1 MWSLLGRKAQV
12 TAILAAGL
20 LSAWAIDAVYA
31 LWLDKAPGALKI
43 LSLAVTIV
51 ATVLAIAAELSW
63 RWLWRKIPLLGRKAF
78 PDLNGKWTGT
88 LQSTWINPD
97 TGQPIPPIPA
107 EITVR
112 QGLFRTSVSLKTAES
127 ESHSTRC
134 ILERLADI
142 GRFRIWYSYNNDPIA
157 RVRHRSSPH
166 EGIAF
171 IEYDPEK
178 GSDYLTGRYYTARKT
193 TGDID
198 VTRPAA

>member
-12 TAILAAGL
+12 TTILAAGL

-31 LWLDKAPGALKI
+31 LWLHREPGAVKI

-51 ATVLAIAAELSW
+51 GTVLAIAAELSW
-63 RWLWRKIPLLGRKAF
+63 RWVWRKIPLLSRKAF

-88 LQSTWINPD
+88 LQSTWKDPD
-97 TGQPIPPIPA
+97 TGQSIAPIPT

-112 QGLFRTSVSLKTAES
+112 QGLFSTSVSLKTAES

-166 EGIAF
+166 EGVAF
-171 IEYDPEK
+171 LESDPDK
-178 GSDYLTGRYYTARKT
+178 GSDSLTGRYYTARKT
-193 TGDID
+193 TGDIE
-198 VTRPAA
+198 VTREAT